1 MGLAEMRKLILL
13 LIVLLSGC
21 STAEVRLGALYDF
34 NKDIE
39 GDNPMAILDIQFPVS
54 EKTTCGYTH
63 ISHFTSGFPF
73 NDRPEQN
80 ANTLGCYW
88 RIK

>member
-1 MGLAEMRKLILL
+1 MKVIFLVLL
-13 LIVLLSGC
+13 LVSC
-21 STAEVRLGALYDF
+21 SPQIRVGALYDF
-34 NKDIE
+34 NREIQ
-39 GDNPMAILDIQFPVS
+39 GDNPIAVLDIQYPVT
-54 EKTTCGYTH
+54 EHVTCGYTH

-73 NDRPEQN
+73 NNRYEQN